1 MWGSAVLLV
10 LSTAAPALAETG
22 PPGAAEQEGLGDV
35 RVELA
40 ALRAELETLRGTA
53 VDRIADYRRE
63 SGRLAEATARREAAQ
78 ERAETARARREG
90 SRLAAARQAAA
101 AYMDGSA
108 HPARAWMGGPEDLLE
123 RGAYLT
129 LLAGHRTAELD
140 RAEAAR
146 LAAGALADLAEG
158 AEHERAEAA
167 EAAAT
172 ARAEAE
178 AALNAQEDRFGELLD
193 EQTRLEGLLAERR
206 AARGAQSARGP
217 AEGTG
222 TTEEAVPAVGA
233 QEEAG
238 GDRARRAPETLVCSG
253 GDGGSHVNGRYPVSA
268 LCPLPQAGEW
278 LRPDAAAA
286 FVALDAA
293 YRARF
298 GVPMCVA
305 DSYRPYHEQ
314 VRLFQ
319 EMLPGMAA
327 RPGTSQHGLGLAVD
341 LCGGVHDFGSPQ
353 HAWMLAHAPGHG
365 WINPDWARGGF
376 EPWHWEFTG

>member
-1 MWGSAVLLV
+1 
-10 LSTAAPALAETG
+10 
-22 PPGAAEQEGLGDV
+22 
-35 RVELA
+35 
-40 ALRAELETLRGTA
+40 
-53 VDRIADYRRE
+53 
-63 SGRLAEATARREAAQ
+63 
-78 ERAETARARREG
+78 
-90 SRLAAARQAAA
+90 
-101 AYMDGSA
+101 MDGSA
-108 HPARAWMGGPEDLLE
+108 HPAQAWLGGPEDLLE

-129 LLAGHRTAELD
+129 LLAGHRTADLD

-146 LAAGALADLAEG
+146 VAAGTLADLAEG
-158 AEHERAEAA
+158 AERERAEAA
-167 EAAAT
+167 EEAAS
-172 ARAEAE
+172 ARAEAQ
-178 AALNAQEDRFGELLD
+178 AALDAQEDRFGELLD
-193 EQTRLEGLLAERR
+193 EQTRLERLLAERR
-206 AARGAQSARGP
+206 AAWEVRAARGP
-217 AEGTG
+217 AEVAGAG
-222 TTEEAVPAVGA
+222 ERAVPAAG
-233 QEEAG
+233 AG
-238 GDRARRAPETLVCSG
+238 GGDDRARIAPDTPVCSG
-253 GDGGSHVNGRYPVSA
+253 GDGGSHVNGRFPVSA

-341 LCGGVHDFGSPQ
+341 LCGGVHQPSSPQ
-353 HAWMLAHAPGHG
+353 HAWMLANAPGHG